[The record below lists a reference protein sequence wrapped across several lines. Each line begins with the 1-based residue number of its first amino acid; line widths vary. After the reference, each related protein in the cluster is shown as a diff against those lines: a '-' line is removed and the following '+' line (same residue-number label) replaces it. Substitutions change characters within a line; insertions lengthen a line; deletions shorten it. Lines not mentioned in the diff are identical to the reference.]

1 LSSLCA
7 FFSFPLPLQHL
18 KIGIAKLTATPNLV
32 LVLVISM
39 ASTTSENRILEL
51 LLPYRDDVFE
61 APDHEKD
68 ANYVAFSAQRER
80 SALSLAREHA
90 QIVG

>member
-1 LSSLCA
+1 
-7 FFSFPLPLQHL
+7 
-18 KIGIAKLTATPNLV
+18 
-32 LVLVISM
+32 M

-90 QIVG
+90 QIVGRLYVDLTLKATSHSWYKTTV